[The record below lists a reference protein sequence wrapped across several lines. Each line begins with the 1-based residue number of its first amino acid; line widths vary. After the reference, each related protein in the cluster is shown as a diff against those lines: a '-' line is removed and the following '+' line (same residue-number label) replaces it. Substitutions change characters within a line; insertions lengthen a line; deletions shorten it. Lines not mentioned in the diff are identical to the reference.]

1 MSAVLR
7 CIDLVAARS
16 ALLTVHWRLP
26 SRSHVN
32 AGEGM
37 KESENIHEP
46 QNYRN
51 HYDAI
56 QNGLDGSLHWNKAI
70 HQPQEDAHYDQN
82 FQELN

>member
-1 MSAVLR
+1 V
-7 CIDLVAARS
+7 
-16 ALLTVHWRLP
+16 
-26 SRSHVN
+26 
-32 AGEGM
+32 
-37 KESENIHEP
+37 KESKNIHEP

-56 QNGLDGSLHWNKAI
+56 QNGLDGSLHGNKAI